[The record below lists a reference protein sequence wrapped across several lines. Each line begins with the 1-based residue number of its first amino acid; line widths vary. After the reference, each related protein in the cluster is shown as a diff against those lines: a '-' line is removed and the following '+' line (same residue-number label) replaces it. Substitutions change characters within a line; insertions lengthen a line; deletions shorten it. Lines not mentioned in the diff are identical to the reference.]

1 MCVDM
6 RARKNNPVRILVI
19 EDDADILNALNIVLS
34 SVGFDV
40 DVLLQGASIMK
51 NDFVLPDLFII
62 DKKLPNVD
70 GLEICRYLKSRSP
83 YNDIPVIAISADPRC
98 RKKALAAGASY
109 FVEKPFVVPD
119 LVSTIKDLL
128 QMKTVVS

>member
-1 MCVDM
+1 MIT
-6 RARKNNPVRILVI
+6 RKNNPIRILVI

-70 GLEICRYLKSRSP
+70 GLKICRYLRSRSP
-83 YNDIPVIAISADPRC
+83 YKDIPIIVISADPRC
-98 RKKALAAGASY
+98 RKKAIAAGASH
-109 FVEKPFVVPD
+109 FIEKPFEVPD
-119 LVSTIKDLL
+119 LVNTINKLL
-128 QMKTVVS
+128 QMKSVIS